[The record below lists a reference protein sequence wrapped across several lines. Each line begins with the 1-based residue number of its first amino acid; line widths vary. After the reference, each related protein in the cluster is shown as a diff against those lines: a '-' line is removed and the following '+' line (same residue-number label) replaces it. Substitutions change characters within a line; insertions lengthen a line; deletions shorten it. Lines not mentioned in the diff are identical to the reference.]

1 MSPEIELQVRQLLD
15 EQRKLLEKTIEDHRI
30 SYYVVF
36 SAKWVEKALSWL
48 LYSVAIF
55 ILAGTLKILFP
66 ALGK

>member
-1 MSPEIELQVRQLLD
+1 MELQVR
-15 EQRKLLEKTIEDHRI
+15 KLLEELRTSLERTIEERHS

-48 LYSVAIF
+48 LYAMAGF
-55 ILAGTLKILFP
+55 ILAGALRILFP